1 LKERREVKRRLK
13 NQILV
18 KSQKKLKEGR
28 EVKKRKGWKNNNFR
42 GLSCRS
48 MFRNQS
54 KSHLRSG

>member
-28 EVKKRKGWKNNNFR
+28 EVKKRKGW
-42 GLSCRS
+42 
-48 MFRNQS
+48 
-54 KSHLRSG
+54 